1 MDHGGWYD
9 RQNTFRLMADCL
21 FVAAMGPPGGGRNNV
36 TSRYT
41 RHFNMV
47 SIVDFDDAP
56 LKSIFSSILDWALA
70 TRGFPANIKVRVRCA
85 PPSALCNSPCTTQCS
100 LQQAAAMIAQALRLC
115 IMLS

>member
-9 RQNTFRLMADCL
+9 RQNTFRLMTDCL

-70 TRGFPANIKVRVRCA
+70 TRGFPANIKVRVHA
-85 PPSALCNSPCTTQCS
+85 LPSALSATQCS
-100 LQQAAAMIAQALRLC
+100 PQQVAAMTAEALSLC
-115 IMLS
+115 KVLS